1 MKLAD
6 IRKDYTL
13 RSLDSAE
20 VPKDPIQLFHTWMQ
34 QALEAEVAEATA
46 MCLSTLGSDGFPN
59 ARIVLLKGVD
69 QGFVFFTNYQSAK
82 GNELEKHPK
91 AALTFFWPEI
101 ERQIRIV
108 GEVSKISE
116 EASDTY
122 FLSRPYSSQLGAWA
136 SPQSQVIGSRE
147 ELEQQQ
153 LRMEKQ
159 FLNQNMKR
167 PSHWGGFQLIP
178 NRLEFWQ
185 GRPSRLHDRI
195 QYEYLSNGSW
205 KITRLAP

>member
-34 QALEAEVAEATA
+34 QALEAEVSEATA
-46 MCLSTLGSDGFPN
+46 MCLSTIGSDGFPN

-159 FLNQNMKR
+159 FLNQKMKR

-195 QYEYLSNGSW
+195 QYEYLSKGSW